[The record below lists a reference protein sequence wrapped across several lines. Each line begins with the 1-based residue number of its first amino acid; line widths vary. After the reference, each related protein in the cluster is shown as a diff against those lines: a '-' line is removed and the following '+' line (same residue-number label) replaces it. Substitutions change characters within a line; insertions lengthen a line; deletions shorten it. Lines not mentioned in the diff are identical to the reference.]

1 MTPPLP
7 PPVDS
12 THVRPN
18 GLPPWAENPNG
29 SARMDLAGGRT
40 EGRLATTTELVT
52 YRTHRPAQ
60 KVPFDSVRMIYHYHF
75 GTEHIT
81 VIRGTVYF
89 SIGDRASHATA
100 KAYGPGS
107 FIENPSGAKHFEF
120 FPYESVT
127 QVTAVGSLG
136 AIPLDTL
143 TGQPPK

>member
-1 MTPPLP
+1 
-7 PPVDS
+7 
-12 THVRPN
+12 
-18 GLPPWAENPNG
+18 
-29 SARMDLAGGRT
+29 MDLAGART
-40 EGRLATTTELVT
+40 EGRPATTTELVT

-60 KVPFDSVRMIYHYHF
+60 RVPMDSIRMIYHYHF

-89 SIGDRASHATA
+89 AIGEKADKSKA

-127 QVTAVGSLG
+127 QVSAVGSLG
-136 AIPLDTL
+136 AIPLDPA
-143 TGQPPK
+143 TGLPQ